1 LNRKVINSTEA
12 ATDLKVSAL
21 YLLVD
26 IYEKMANLEQNE
38 LMMEI
43 YLMAEKH
50 YLEKLLEYYPEDE
63 TIGSLIETIEFQI
76 SELNAQASTDATQTD
91 EATDV
96 DMPLGT
102 GLDTEIGSDGLNV
115 PFENETPSPIG
126 DVDLDVSFE
135 SEASGTVN

>member
-1 LNRKVINSTEA
+1 
-12 ATDLKVSAL
+12 
-21 YLLVD
+21 
-26 IYEKMANLEQNE
+26 MANLEQNE
-38 LMMEI
+38 PMMEI
-43 YLMAEKH
+43 YLMAEKY